1 MVTACD
7 CILGCSPWCL
17 GFLFVG
23 VLGVVVCGLLLVRR
37 CFGLLI
43 WLDLVLPMFGVCGC
57 RWFVGACVGD
67 CLWSAYFDGWFCVGL
82 IVLVYVVLWFVC

>member
-23 VLGVVVCGLLLVRR
+23 VLGVVVCGLLLVCR

-43 WLDLVLPMFGVCGC
+43 WLDLVLPVFGVCGC
-57 RWFVGACVGD
+57 RWFVGACGVIACGALILMVGF
-67 CLWSAYFDGWFCVGL
+67 A
-82 IVLVYVVLWFVC
+82 LV